1 MKLGFYCKYIIKL
14 DTVLLSNRICFLI
27 DANLLCMLIFGTCWI
42 IHFSWSPET
51 TSLSYKWDLK
61 LLVSKDYNKYELNQR
76 GLWISPTLHT
86 TRSREKWDEWSLLSG
101 KTIILPFLTLFAAS
115 RFFLWYSIH
124 LLDTKKEKAFFY
136 LLLFYVYF
144 YQFLDA
150 KLLHSWFKIA

>member
-1 MKLGFYCKYIIKL
+1 MKLGFCYKYIIKL

-42 IHFSWSPET
+42 IQFSRSPET
-51 TSLSYKWDLK
+51 TPLSYKWNLK

-86 TRSREKWDEWSLLSG
+86 TRSRQKWDEWSLLSG

-124 LLDTKKEKAFFY
+124 LLDTKKEKAFFICC
-136 LLLFYVYF
+136 YF
-144 YQFLDA
+144 MFI
-150 KLLHSWFKIA
+150 FTNF